1 MKRRGFLG
9 GILAAVAAP
18 FVALWPKQSEPERTF
33 YGGTSDPRGWIASDE
48 IPLEQLEREFYQAMA
63 NLETAHMRHQARI
76 DALRRVAS
84 RS

>member
-9 GILAAVAAP
+9 GILAALAAP
-18 FVALWPKQSEPERTF
+18 FVTLWPKQAEPERAI
-33 YGGTSDPRGWIASDE
+33 YGGMSDPRGWIAGDE
-48 IPLEQLEREFYQAMA
+48 IPLEQLEREFNQAMA
-63 NLETAHMRHQARI
+63 NLETAQMRRQTRI